1 MRNER
6 HSQKTTE
13 LVVFRKSRLAMSN
26 ATTNLTMASAPAPKV
41 YLLHDNDKVRSWVS
55 KHHAYTCSSAAVQ
68 LTGM

>member
-1 MRNER
+1 MNVILKKR
-6 HSQKTTE
+6 HSSSSSE
-13 LVVFRKSRLAMSN
+13 IALAMSN

>member
-1 MRNER
+1 
-6 HSQKTTE
+6 
-13 LVVFRKSRLAMSN
+13 MSN